1 MIKKI
6 ASFLNSRINLLAALD
21 SIVIVLCVMSAM
33 IILGDLVA
41 RPYTL
46 AEQIEE
52 AVNGVAVS
60 DVRTTIAKL
69 LSKNMIPRILT
80 FSPVLLLIFLLII
93 RFCLLLFWWLQSK
106 SINDSNLLG
115 NMQEKFWTGSWFKKS
130 AKL

>member
-6 ASFLNSRINLLAALD
+6 ASFLNSRINLLVALD